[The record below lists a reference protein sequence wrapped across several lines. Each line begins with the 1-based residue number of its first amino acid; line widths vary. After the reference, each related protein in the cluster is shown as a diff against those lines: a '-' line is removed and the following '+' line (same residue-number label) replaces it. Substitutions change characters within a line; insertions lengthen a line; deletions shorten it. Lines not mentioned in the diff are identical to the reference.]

1 MDEIKNLYIEQ
12 KNKYDRYTSE
22 LEDVEARLRAYGT
35 GLASIVVKSID
46 QKKYYYKQWRDG
58 DKTKSQIIGKA
69 EPSVAA
75 DVENEIVARK
85 ARASFVSRHT
95 KYRRSQQDEHDRF
108 MPMWFNGIN
117 MPVNIKD

>member
-1 MDEIKNLYIEQ
+1 MKYPDLCRPISFELKGIGDE
-12 KNKYDRYTSE
+12 
-22 LEDVEARLRAYGT
+22 
-35 GLASIVVKSID
+35 
-46 QKKYYYKQWRDG
+46 
-58 DKTKSQIIGKA
+58 
-69 EPSVAA
+69 P
-75 DVENEIVARK
+75 NEIVARK